1 MRNRIK
7 DLKGE
12 YVMKHIEVSRK
23 ICLGKMVETVH
34 LKKALVERLER
45 VIEIEEVSDGE
56 EKFTLKGTTGTPA
69 SITRHAA
76 VDFHVDIVNENK
88 VARILIS
95 GYART
100 ARSLMIFYSFF
111 FLLFLLVG
119 LLPGSI
125 ESGPDSDAID
135 VLVFLI
141 FGIFIIFD
149 TNRKLSEP
157 KDFLE
162 DALQSLDTEFG

>member
-1 MRNRIK
+1 
-7 DLKGE
+7 
-12 YVMKHIEVSRK
+12 MKHIEVSRK
-23 ICLGKMVETVH
+23 IALGKMTETAS
-34 LKKALVERLER
+34 LKKALVERLEKL
-45 VIEIEEVSDGE
+45 IEIENLSEGE
-56 EKFTLKGTTGTPA
+56 ESFSIRGTTGTPA

-76 VDFHVDIVNENK
+76 VDFNVEIVNENK
-88 VARILIS
+88 VARVLIS